1 MCLLLLGACQSPA
14 TAPASAVSLP
24 EPAPPNLVVILADD
38 LGYSDLGCYGGEIA
52 TPTLDRLAAS
62 GLKFRHFYNAA
73 RCCPTRASLLT
84 GQYPHTAGMGKMVSD
99 RDSEPSP
106 GPYQGY
112 LTDSIPTLAEVLRVQ
127 GYRTY
132 MSGKWHVGERPEH
145 WPLRRGF
152 DRYFG
157 LISGASSYYTI
168 RRDQDRLRQM
178 VLDSLPWVPPAR
190 GWYATDAYTDFAL
203 EVLADH
209 DPDRPFFL
217 YLSYTAPH
225 WPLHAPEEIV
235 EQYAGRYA
243 AGWDSLRHERHARQ
257 QQLGLTDDRYVLPP
271 LDDDVSDWSAADPA
285 LQWERR
291 MEVYAAM
298 VQRMDE
304 GIGRLVRQLEA
315 TGQLDNTLILFLSDN
330 GGSAEDISGRNLH
343 RDTAAIGQPGSYV
356 AYRKPWSQLSNVP
369 FRKFK
374 QWTDEGGIA
383 TPLIAHWPAGLP
395 RHSDWIDAY
404 AHVIDLLP
412 TCVTAAGGDAGAM
425 NLPGGDIFAVIDQ
438 QSHQQERPLFWEHYG
453 RAAVRLGRYKLSR
466 EAADAPWRLFDLHT
480 DPTELRDIAPDQ
492 PQRVEEMAT
501 LYAAWAVEV
510 GV

>member
-1 MCLLLLGACQSPA
+1 M
-14 TAPASAVSLP
+14 SLP